1 MEPEGM
7 VHALEQTHRLL
18 KATGSLIEIHP
29 SVEPPPSVE
38 VRSSGGLI
46 FSEDD
51 PGFDYVDDLLH
62 AERAVATVL
71 DRELFVLGG
80 RRRFEFRTHSASVR
94 ELRDYWVVYD
104 AYDPP
109 VKEEAVARRRDEM
122 YARAASAAEA
132 AVDDVE
138 VIYVEPVTMSSL
150 TPVPPRPRVRGS

>member
-18 KATGSLIEIHP
+18 KPTGSLIEIHP
-29 SVEPPPSVE
+29 SVEPAPSVE
-38 VRSSGGLI
+38 VRSSGGLS

-51 PGFDYVDDLLH
+51 PGFDYVGDLLH

-71 DRELFVLGG
+71 DRDLFVLGG
-80 RRRFEFRTHSASVR
+80 RHTLEFRTHAASVP
-94 ELRDYWVVYD
+94 ELRDYWDVYD

-109 VKEEAVARRRDEM
+109 EKEEAVVRRRDEM

-132 AVDDVE
+132 AEDDAE
-138 VIYVEPVTMSSL
+138 VIYVEPIMMSLL
-150 TPVPPRPRVRGS
+150 TPVR

>member
-1 MEPEGM
+1 M

-18 KATGSLIEIHP
+18 RSTGSLIEIHP

-38 VRSSGGLI
+38 VRSSGGLS

-71 DRELFVLGG
+71 DRELFALRG
-80 RRRFEFRTHSASVR
+80 RHTFEFRTHAASVP
-94 ELRDYWVVYD
+94 ELRDHWDVYD

-109 VKEEAVARRRDEM
+109 QKEEAVVRRRDEM
-122 YARAASAAEA
+122 YERAASAVEA
-132 AVDDVE
+132 AANDAE

-150 TPVPPRPRVRGS
+150 TPVRSPAHPHPA